1 LPFDSDGERR
11 RERITRSCGNREAL
25 PLDRLWKAE
34 QIGGGKGIS
43 RQLSPAADTLGKCY
57 AVSGTHRLGHS
68 GESLLQAVSG
78 RNFRVARHPSSM
90 EKVTSSNPPC
100 GEISSLRRYRSKPTP
115 NRGAETLKM
124 LPSKS
129 AVNVEFFP
137 AKAVSLAL
145 FEHVFVLRVSDGQCS
160 LRSGAHYK
168 LKTHGTGYSGDEG
181 NCTIRV
187 FASSDLA
194 FPFAKIKD
202 GRSA

>member
-90 EKVTSSNPPC
+90 GKGDFLQSALRGDFLAPKVP
-100 GEISSLRRYRSKPTP
+100 
-115 NRGAETLKM
+115 
-124 LPSKS
+124 
-129 AVNVEFFP
+129 
-137 AKAVSLAL
+137 
-145 FEHVFVLRVSDGQCS
+145 FEADS
-160 LRSGAHYK
+160 
-168 LKTHGTGYSGDEG
+168 
-181 NCTIRV
+181 
-187 FASSDLA
+187 
-194 FPFAKIKD
+194 
-202 GRSA
+202 